1 MRVFVAGGTGAIG
14 GHLVARLVAEGHE
27 VAATT
32 RSSAKLSEIRS
43 WGATGVVMNGL
54 DAESVRGAVRDA
66 RPEVIVHQ
74 MTSLA
79 GLSNLR
85 NFDRAFASTNRLR
98 TEGTH
103 NLLDAAIETGT
114 RRLLAQS
121 FTGWTNEREGRPVKD
136 ETSPLDPRPPKSMRS
151 SLEAIYELEQMVTT
165 TTALEGLALRYGQF
179 YGPGA
184 PAFLDAVR
192 QHKLPVVGTG
202 AGLWSFV
209 HVADAAEATMAAL
222 DRGSPGLY
230 NIVDD
235 DPAPASAWVPALA
248 AAAGAKAPMHVP
260 AWVGR
265 LAAGEAVVHMMTES
279 LGSSNAK
286 AKNVLGW
293 SPHHAS
299 WRDGF
304 RSWVTEEETSER
316 QEAAWE

>member
-1 MRVFVAGGTGAIG
+1 MRVFVAGGAGALG
-14 GHLVARLVAEGHE
+14 GHLVPRLVAEGHE

-32 RSSAKLSEIRS
+32 RSSAKLSMIRS
-43 WGATGVVMNGL
+43 WGATAMVMNGL
-54 DAESVRGAVRDA
+54 DRESVRDAVRAA

-79 GLSNLR
+79 GMSNLR

-98 TEGTH
+98 SEGTR
-103 NLLDAAIETGT
+103 NLLDAAIETGA
-114 RRLLAQS
+114 RRLVAQS
-121 FTGWTNEREGRPVKD
+121 FTGWTNERDGRPVKD
-136 ETSPLDPRPPKSMRS
+136 ESSPLDPHPPKSMRR
-151 SLEAIYELEQMVTT
+151 SLEAIYELEQMMTSA
-165 TTALEGLALRYGQF
+165 TAVEGIALRYGQF

-222 DRGSPGLY
+222 DHGSSGLY

-248 AAAGAKAPMHVP
+248 AAAGVKAPMHVP
-260 AWVGR
+260 AWIGR

-279 LGSSNAK
+279 RGSSNAK
-286 AKNVLGW
+286 AKSVLGW
-293 SPHHAS
+293 SPRHAS

-304 RSWVTEEETSER
+304 LAWVTEEETSER
-316 QEAAWE
+316 QEAA